1 MSENFA
7 NLELFNVKFI
17 RFHCRRSGKYII
29 RLLAKCML
37 QWNKPIVVPLH
48 KNSFLV
54 LTDVQKVF
62 EEKSQESSAQSIALF
77 GPAWKVEELKCL
89 LKVNQELTVEA
100 ATLLGQFK
108 DVDFDHQG
116 ANTSRRLAGLRK
128 KLASF
133 ISSVSRFEQSPATHI
148 FVFMIS
154 DERRS
159 VKPYSLPI
167 QCIPYHTMN
176 DATMRR
182 LVNDVLKEMKARGM
196 NVAGMYRSL

>member
-17 RFHCRRSGKYII
+17 RFHCRHSGKYII
-29 RLLAKCML
+29 RLLAKCMP
-37 QWNKPIVVPLH
+37 QWNKPIVVPLR

-62 EEKSQESSAQSIALF
+62 EEKSQESSAQSKALF
-77 GPAWKVEELKCL
+77 GLAWKVEELKCL

-108 DVDFDHQG
+108 DVDFDHQD

-133 ISSVSRFEQSPATHI
+133 IRSATHI

-182 LVNDVLKEMKARGM
+182 LVNDVLKEMKARCM